1 MKKNFSTTKK
11 YIFHPVSQPKI
22 CKKHCK
28 YLIMNPLNKN
38 GAF

>member
-1 MKKNFSTTKK
+1 MKINFTTTKK
-11 YIFHPVSQPKI
+11 YIFPHVCQPKI

-28 YLIMNPLNKN
+28 YLIINPLNKN